1 MKQFLAIAR
10 RFVRDDEAV
19 TAIEYGLLTALIS
32 VVIIAAVTTVGTNLN
47 TMFTTIANDLNGG
60 GGAG

>member
-1 MKQFLAIAR
+1 MGTAISKFIR
-10 RFVRDDEAV
+10 EEDAV

-47 TMFTTIANDLNGG
+47 TMFTTIANDLKT

>member
-1 MKQFLAIAR
+1 MRTAISKFIR
-10 RFVRDDEAV
+10 EEDAV

-32 VVIIAAVTTVGTNLN
+32 VVIITAVTTVGTNLN
-47 TMFTTIANDLNGG
+47 TMFTTIANDLKT